1 MSSLRPAHPRARETG
16 ASVLY
21 SRLMTQEQ
29 DLRQE
34 IELLSERVD
43 ELLDANDQLRREN
56 AALLAQCEKLQSER
70 SRLFN
75 TREEARQRVAEMVQ
89 RLRSM
94 ERSV

>member
-1 MSSLRPAHPRARETG
+1 M
-16 ASVLY
+16 LY
-21 SRLMTQEQ
+21 SQAMAQEQ
-29 DLRQE
+29 NLHNE

-43 ELLDANDQLRREN
+43 ELLDLNDQLRREN
-56 AALLAQCEKLQSER
+56 AALLTQCEKLQGER

>member
-1 MSSLRPAHPRARETG
+1 MK
-16 ASVLY
+16 
-21 SRLMTQEQ
+21 QEQ
-29 DLRQE
+29 ALQGE
-34 IELLSERVD
+34 IELLSDRVD
-43 ELLDANDQLRREN
+43 ELLDLNDQLRREN
-56 AALLAQCEKLQSER
+56 AALLTQCEKLQGER

>member
-1 MSSLRPAHPRARETG
+1 M
-16 ASVLY
+16 LY
-21 SRLMTQEQ
+21 SRSMAQEQ
-29 DLRQE
+29 NLHGE

-43 ELLDANDQLRREN
+43 ELLDLNAQLRREN
-56 AALLAQCEKLQSER
+56 AALLAQCEKLQGER

>member
-1 MSSLRPAHPRARETG
+1 M
-16 ASVLY
+16 LY
-21 SRLMTQEQ
+21 SRVMAQEQ
-29 DLRQE
+29 NLQNE

-43 ELLDANDQLRREN
+43 ELLDLNDQLRREN
-56 AALLAQCEKLQSER
+56 AALLTQCEKHQGER

>member
-1 MSSLRPAHPRARETG
+1 M
-16 ASVLY
+16 LY
-21 SRLMTQEQ
+21 SRVMAQEQ
-29 DLRQE
+29 NLQNE
-34 IELLSERVD
+34 IDLLSERVD
-43 ELLDANDQLRREN
+43 ELLDLNDQLRREN
-56 AALLAQCEKLQSER
+56 AALLTQCEKLQGER